1 MSRTDIPIP
10 HSTAVTEERVTQE
23 FKNFLADIEQLL
35 NSARLL
41 TGDSA
46 TLARR
51 RIEDKVAQAKVRLE
65 AVRGMAAERFE
76 GHGHG
81 ARPWW
86 TSPGVR
92 TAAVVAA
99 AALILATAVAVARAR
114 SDTA

>member
-1 MSRTDIPIP
+1 MSRADISP
-10 HSTAVTEERVTQE
+10 STVVTEERVAQE
-23 FKNFLADIEQLL
+23 FKNFLSDIEQLL

-76 GHGHG
+76 DHAHD

-86 TSPGVR
+86 TRSGAQV
-92 TAAVVAA
+92 AIGVVAA
-99 AALILATAVAVARAR
+99 ALVVTAAVAATRRSRVA
-114 SDTA
+114 